1 MSTSFLPRRSP
12 SAVQTR
18 AGSAPALRV
27 TVVVLELFVGIGG
40 IFGGL
45 EMIRH
50 PLNPMGMTPEL
61 IAGSPFDTYT
71 WPGILLLVLV
81 GLTPCVLAIGLI
93 ARGRGAFQLS
103 AIFGIGVMAW
113 IAVQWAM
120 LPDRLWLQPV
130 IFGIGAAIAALA
142 TVAVR
147 RGAR

>member
-27 TVVVLELFVGIGG
+27 AVVVLELFVGIGG

-61 IAGSPFDTYT
+61 IAGSPFDNYT

-93 ARGRGAFQLS
+93 ARWPGAFRLS
-103 AIFGIGVMAW
+103 CMFGFGLMAW
-113 IAVQWAM
+113 IVVQWVM